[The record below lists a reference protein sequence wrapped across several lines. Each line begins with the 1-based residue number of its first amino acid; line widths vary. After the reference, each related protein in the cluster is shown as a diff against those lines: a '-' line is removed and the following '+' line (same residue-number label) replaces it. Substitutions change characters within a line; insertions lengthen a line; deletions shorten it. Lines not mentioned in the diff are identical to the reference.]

1 MKCSIMKLLAL
12 ALCVLMMGSIF
23 MTSCNQTPPS
33 DNNDN
38 NETPEP
44 LTEQT
49 VPLNMNTKGIKV
61 LGVRNL
67 KSETVINAD
76 WSASGIEFFA
86 TCEGDMTFDVVTN
99 NKNAY
104 FRAYVDDEEWMND
117 TTPYY
122 TVGGEG
128 KIVLKDIPRGTHRIK
143 VIKVTGYTLANA
155 AFTQVTLKGTIAEE
169 APADQDLY
177 IEFVGDSITC
187 GWGTIGTF
195 DGNYNSQ
202 DATLAYSYLLADA
215 LHADYSMTALSGQ
228 GICCGNPGIPLG
240 YRYACYAKDSTNEY
254 DFSRKADLVILNIG
268 TNDETKKLDER
279 QFEADLKAFVQYA
292 KEKNGENCRFLAI
305 YNMKNGNYSYYIKSA
320 FEQLGGER
328 AGYYVYEAKR
338 STNEA
343 TYYHPSVEEH
353 AAYIPELRA
362 ICTQLLK
369 AEITPK

>member
-23 MTSCNQTPPS
+23 MTACNQTPPS

-117 TTPYY
+117 TTPY
-122 TVGGEG
+122 
-128 KIVLKDIPRGTHRIK
+128 
-143 VIKVTGYTLANA
+143 
-155 AFTQVTLKGTIAEE
+155 
-169 APADQDLY
+169 
-177 IEFVGDSITC
+177 
-187 GWGTIGTF
+187 
-195 DGNYNSQ
+195 
-202 DATLAYSYLLADA
+202 
-215 LHADYSMTALSGQ
+215 
-228 GICCGNPGIPLG
+228 
-240 YRYACYAKDSTNEY
+240 
-254 DFSRKADLVILNIG
+254 
-268 TNDETKKLDER
+268 
-279 QFEADLKAFVQYA
+279 
-292 KEKNGENCRFLAI
+292 
-305 YNMKNGNYSYYIKSA
+305 
-320 FEQLGGER
+320 
-328 AGYYVYEAKR
+328 
-338 STNEA
+338 
-343 TYYHPSVEEH
+343 
-353 AAYIPELRA
+353 
-362 ICTQLLK
+362 
-369 AEITPK
+369 